1 MAFDPSDSAAVQ
13 STIHVVDSICQ
24 SAQLIASSTGNM
36 SFLAPLVPTLG
47 HSMFLAAK
55 ILVVFGDTLYVN
67 TEYSSQVRLLRACI
81 EVFAKRWKIAGEL
94 HSPQV
99 LDSGGLMIADNEF
112 QIATYKRWTQ
122 LFKHK

>member
-1 MAFDPSDSAAVQ
+1 MLKLNWPSLGIGRRGTQTTLDPNDKAAVQ

-24 SAQLIASSTGNM
+24 SAQLISSTGNM

-67 TEYSSQVRLLRACI
+67 SEYSGKVRLLRACI
-81 EVFAKRWKIAGEL
+81 EVFAKRWKIAGE
-94 HSPQV
+94 
-99 LDSGGLMIADNEF
+99 
-112 QIATYKRWTQ
+112 
-122 LFKHK
+122 